1 MEPESPE
8 YYAFNETRAS
18 QAAYG
23 AQQQQQQQQQKL
35 QDKRDLK
42 AERTDIYNFLIFCK
56 KGKNRLKR

>member
-18 QAAYG
+18 QEAYG
-23 AQQQQQQQQQKL
+23 AQQQQQQKL